1 MDFESIKII
10 LSLVTLITLVI
21 LLVILRLTDK
31 KTMRIFD
38 ELRKELFELDQ
49 QIKKFEAELRFDKIA
64 IHEAAEWAHDVD
76 LFRQAALE
84 NNVRLNKRYTSLKQ
98 LEKENAADGETP
110 QTTES

>member
-31 KTMRIFD
+31 KTMRLFD

-64 IHEAAEWAHDVD
+64 IHEAAEWATGVDV
-76 LFRQAALE
+76 FRREFLQDHPKIRARIDAKKKADDAEMAAAIE
-84 NNVRLNKRYTSLKQ
+84 RH
-98 LEKENAADGETP
+98 G
-110 QTTES
+110 